1 MWSVG
6 ITVMYKFRIMV
17 ESSQVDSWYHVDSG
31 NNNNN
36 NSNNNSSSNARCD
49 CDVAE
54 LRRKS
59 VERLR

>member
-1 MWSVG
+1 MA
-6 ITVMYKFRIMV
+6 

-36 NSNNNSSSNARCD
+36 NNNNSNAGCD